1 MLKQAATFM
10 LAPALLAACLSA
22 RAADFREESS
32 VELADEI
39 LPQGPQPP
47 AEVSPPDPRAA
58 AERNVTGLSLI
69 IDEHVFANPFHDQD
83 YTGGGEIT
91 FSGARAGGRFPVDLL
106 LGLIDRVVGLPT
118 PDKARPAHALA
129 IGLLVFAPP
138 DLAQHEPVRGDRPYA
153 SLLFL
158 SSGRRYVLTDRPVAY
173 DSSLT
178 LGMLGLSAA
187 ESVQRALHHLTHSTQ
202 PEGWAHQISAGGEP
216 TARYSLARQSL
227 LTQHLVSSGI
237 SYDAKWTLAGSVG
250 TVTEG
255 SLALNLRFGRIASPW
270 WVFSPDQTMYV
281 SETQP
286 APPPLAA
293 HSGSELFALAGLR
306 GKVRAYNAFM
316 EGQFRHSDLRYS
328 GSDLN
333 ALLGEAWAGFEFRTA
348 SGFEVRYLARWES
361 PELRRG
367 IGSRSLF
374 WGSIQL
380 AKTFGPP

>member
-1 MLKQAATFM
+1 MLKQAATLM
-10 LAPALLAACLSA
+10 LAATCLAACLSA
-22 RAADFREESS
+22 RATDLSGESS
-32 VELADEI
+32 VELPDETH
-39 LPQGPQPP
+39 PRAPQPS
-47 AEVSPPDPRAA
+47 AEVSPPDSQAA

-69 IDEHVFANPFHDQD
+69 IDEHLLANPFHDQD

-91 FSGARAGGRFPVDLL
+91 FSGARAGGRFPLDLL
-106 LGLIDRVVGLPT
+106 LGLIDRGVGLPT
-118 PDKARPAHALA
+118 ADKARPAHALA
-129 IGLLVFAPP
+129 IGLLAFAPQ
-138 DLAQHEPVRGDRPYA
+138 DLAQQEPVRGDRPYA

-178 LGMLGLSAA
+178 LGVLGLGAA
-187 ESVQRALHHLTHSTQ
+187 ESLQRALHRLTQSTQ

-227 LTQHLVSSGI
+227 LTQHAVSSGV

-293 HSGSELFALAGLR
+293 HSGSEFFALAGMR
-306 GKVRAYNAFM
+306 VKVRAYNAFL

-333 ALLGEAWAGFEFRTA
+333 LLLGEAWAGFEFRTP
-348 SGFEVRYLARWES
+348 SSFEVRYLARWES
-361 PELRRG
+361 PEVRSG
-367 IGSRSLF
+367 TGSRSLL
-374 WGSIQL
+374 WGSIEL
-380 AKTFGPP
+380 AKSFGPP